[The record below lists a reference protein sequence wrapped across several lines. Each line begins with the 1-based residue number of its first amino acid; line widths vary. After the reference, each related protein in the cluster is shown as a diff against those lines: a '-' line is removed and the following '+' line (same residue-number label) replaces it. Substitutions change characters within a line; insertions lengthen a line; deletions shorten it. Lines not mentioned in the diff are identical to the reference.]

1 MNNENQ
7 NKQIENLIQ
16 EFEHKIETQNFAPE
30 TGSISVEQKL
40 ANLNFDTVLND
51 QEREELDR
59 KNQEY
64 IDRQARVAEE
74 YRKINKKWQFRLF
87 RVLVVLFVIF
97 LVIFLVGSFA
107 HAIMNGETH
116 KVISF
121 FGTIGFIFALMF
133 GGKTKGDPIFISQN
147 EREAIFNKF
156 ANNNGL
162 IFESYYYPSG
172 SKRSLFEQSPTKK
185 SDFFTK
191 GEYEFGIISRKV
203 ERDDRSFFESFF
215 FVEKTLPFVV
225 QTLVIDSKKSS
236 IIDLKSTLNENLV
249 LLEGS
254 FNEVFDIETEYH
266 RKVEATAFLAPDL
279 MSFLMDNFGDCDFEF
294 FDNKVRI
301 LFPNNEKKTFS
312 QLVLFNEMKVN
323 MPRAMK
329 FFEKFNQKFSL
340 LKVDRVSSYKVKAEL
355 TEEEK
360 SYRQIMVQTAFVS
373 AIVAL
378 FGFFVGNMTRISFFL
393 FFFFI
398 SMFVAG
404 LAICGIIIQDAMLKF
419 RLKSERRAKGVKN
432 QSWHNEEGKNKFL
445 LFGLILIAVIFAPLI
460 IGFVIKMFL
469 M

>member
-16 EFEHKIETQNFAPE
+16 ESEHKIEAQNFAPE
-30 TGSISVEQKL
+30 TGSISVERKL

-74 YRKINKKWQFRLF
+74 YREIDKKWQFRLF

-133 GGKTKGDPIFISQN
+133 GGKTKGNPIFISLN
-147 EREAIFNKF
+147 EEDAIFNKF

-172 SKRSLFEQSPTKK
+172 SKRSLFEQKPTKK

-191 GEYEFGIISRKV
+191 GEYEFGVISRKV
-203 ERDDRSFFESFF
+203 ERNDRNFSESFF

-225 QTLVIDSKKSS
+225 QTLVIDSKKSA
-236 IIDLKSTLNENLV
+236 IIDLKSTSNENLI

-254 FNEVFDIETEYH
+254 FSEVFDIETEHY
-266 RKVEATAFLAPDL
+266 REMEATAFLAPDL
-279 MSFLMDNFGDCDFEF
+279 MRFLMDNFDDCDFEF

-301 LFPNNEKKTFS
+301 LFPNNERKTFS
-312 QLVLFNEMKVN
+312 QPVLFNEMKVN

-340 LKVDRVSSYKVKAEL
+340 LRVDRVSSYKVEAKL

-360 SYRQIMVQTAFVS
+360 NYRQIMMQTAFIS

-378 FGFFVGNMTRISFFL
+378 FGFFIGNMARISFFL
-393 FFFFI
+393 IFFFI
-398 SMFVAG
+398 SMLVAG

-419 RLKSERRAKGVKN
+419 RLKSERKAKGVKN
-432 QSWHNEEGKNKFL
+432 QSWHNEEGENKLL

>member
-51 QEREELDR
+51 QEREEFNR

-64 IDRQARVAEE
+64 AERQARAAEE
-74 YRKINKKWQFRLF
+74 YREIDKKWQFQLF

-107 HAIMNGETH
+107 HAIMNG
-116 KVISF
+116 KAFQVISF
-121 FGTIGFIFALMF
+121 FGAIGFIFALMF

-147 EREAIFNKF
+147 EQEAIFNKF

-172 SKRSLFEQSPTKK
+172 SKRSLFEQKPTKK

-191 GEYEFGIISRKV
+191 GEYEFGVISRKV
-203 ERDDRSFFESFF
+203 ERDDRNFSESFF

-225 QTLVIDSKKSS
+225 QTLVIDSKKSA
-236 IIDLKSTLNENLV
+236 IIDLESTLNKNII

-254 FNEVFDIETEYH
+254 FSEVFDIETEYY
-266 RKVEATAFLAPDL
+266 RKVEATAFLAPDS

-312 QLVLFNEMKVN
+312 QPVLFNEMKVN

-329 FFEKFNQKFSL
+329 FFERFNQKFSL
-340 LKVDRVSSYKVKAEL
+340 LRVDRIVPNKNRVAARDERRQDRTGFIVAFVMLVEMFLGVAFKNALIFYISSFIVGLAVYLGVSSN
-355 TEEEK
+355 
-360 SYRQIMVQTAFVS
+360 S
-373 AIVAL
+373 ARSSQKNHSWQGRGSKDVIFMCVGIV
-378 FGFFVGNMTRISFFL
+378 
-393 FFFFI
+393 
-398 SMFVAG
+398 
-404 LAICGIIIQDAMLKF
+404 LA
-419 RLKSERRAKGVKN
+419 
-432 QSWHNEEGKNKFL
+432 FL
-445 LFGLILIAVIFAPLI
+445 LVMFMRWRMGL
-460 IGFVIKMFL
+460 
-469 M
+469 

>member
-7 NKQIENLIQ
+7 NKQIENLLR
-16 EFEHKIETQNFAPE
+16 EFDRKIEAQNLTPE

-74 YRKINKKWQFRLF
+74 YRKIDKKWQFRLF

-97 LVIFLVGSFA
+97 LVIFLVGSFV

-133 GGKTKGDPIFISQN
+133 GGKTKGDPIFINLN
-147 EREAIFNKF
+147 EKEVIFNKF
-156 ANNNGL
+156 ANNDGL
-162 IFESYYYPSG
+162 VFEPYHYPSG
-172 SKRSLFEQSPTKK
+172 SKRSLFEQNSIMK

-203 ERDDRSFFESFF
+203 ERDDRSFSESFF

-249 LLEGS
+249 LLEVVLVEFLIS
-254 FNEVFDIETEYH
+254 KRNTIEKW
-266 RKVEATAFLAPDL
+266 RRQRFW
-279 MSFLMDNFGDCDFEF
+279 
-294 FDNKVRI
+294 
-301 LFPNNEKKTFS
+301 
-312 QLVLFNEMKVN
+312 
-323 MPRAMK
+323 
-329 FFEKFNQKFSL
+329 
-340 LKVDRVSSYKVKAEL
+340 
-355 TEEEK
+355 
-360 SYRQIMVQTAFVS
+360 RQI
-373 AIVAL
+373 
-378 FGFFVGNMTRISFFL
+378 
-393 FFFFI
+393 
-398 SMFVAG
+398 
-404 LAICGIIIQDAMLKF
+404 
-419 RLKSERRAKGVKN
+419 
-432 QSWHNEEGKNKFL
+432 
-445 LFGLILIAVIFAPLI
+445 
-460 IGFVIKMFL
+460 
-469 M
+469 